1 MRKVLLS
8 FIFACMGLFSG
19 YAGGPGG
26 PGGDVEDIAF
36 PLQDLERGDV
46 TGIRPLLPPYPG
58 KDMSNLPQS
67 EAVKW
72 AFVGYDPASSC
83 LNVTPPQGIGPLL
96 IILQNLTTGESYP
109 YYFLDSILTIPI
121 MGGDGVWRIYVGSYA
136 SHDHKYAGEVC
147 FCIESGI
154 IRWY

>member
-83 LNVTPPQGIGPLL
+83 LNVTPPQDTDHLFV
-96 IILQNLTTGESYP
+96 ILQNVNTGECNT

-154 IRWY
+154 IRWC